1 MKEQKVVGFL
11 FCFLLVQ
18 YKNSIPNLDEITA
31 VSGTDHACFFF
42 IRRLRSNQNGWGT
55 RQTRSAT
62 IMMDHWCLVIHHSMS
77 RREIA
82 SAILTDC
89 GLAAI
94 LIEVV
99 RRWSPPPPP
108 HFSVSWSARRGR
120 RVATG
125 RCFGGGCRA
134 PSWRTAGPRRWRP
147 SGPDGAPRRWSPP
160 LPRCCWCCSGS
171 HLLEKKYLYSH
182 TQ

>member
-1 MKEQKVVGFL
+1 MRFQIKMKLQPSVGRIMHVFSSYVVCDL
-11 FCFLLVQ
+11 I
-18 YKNSIPNLDEITA
+18 K
-31 VSGTDHACFFF
+31 
-42 IRRLRSNQNGWGT
+42 
-55 RQTRSAT
+55 
-62 IMMDHWCLVIHHSMS
+62 IMMDHWYLVIHHSMS
-77 RREIA
+77 RREMA

-108 HFSVSWSARRGR
+108 HFSVSWSARHGR

-147 SGPDGAPRRWSPP
+147 SGPDGAPRRWLPP

-171 HLLEKKYLYSH
+171 HLLEKNIYIH
-182 TQ
+182 TPNRDRYTLVSTVQKTLHIT